1 MKRFNFPLDRV
12 LRVRRLEM
20 ETIEASLSELA
31 FHVQTQIQTASRRRD
46 QAIESGE
53 QLLNQTALR
62 GADFQTTRHWL
73 ERLEAERAKAINTS
87 EQLAQKHHSRLKELV
102 EARRKVKLLETLRK
116 RNQDSHQRKTEKQLE
131 AQASEFYL
139 AKRIREQH

>member
-1 MKRFNFPLDRV
+1 
-12 LRVRRLEM
+12 M
-20 ETIEASLSELA
+20 ETIEAGLSELVFQA
-31 FHVQTQIQTASRRRD
+31 QTLRQTASQRRD
-46 QAIESGE
+46 QAIESGR
-53 QLLNQTALR
+53 QLTTQSNLR

-73 ERLEAERAKAINTS
+73 ERLEAERTKAIKIS
-87 EQLAQKHHSRLKELV
+87 EQLAQKHHSKLKELV
-102 EARRKVKLLETLRK
+102 EACRKVKLLETLRK